1 VDPAH
6 ASTDTIIARFELFAN
21 GARTNICFL
30 RKKSLNWLKTQK
42 FMRLTQKYQAR
53 LTKLYQMVRGMEFS
67 PSGAENP

>member
-1 VDPAH
+1 M
-6 ASTDTIIARFELFAN
+6 FFAQ
-21 GARTNICFL
+21 
-30 RKKSLNWLKTQK
+30 KSLNWLKTQK

>member
-1 VDPAH
+1 MVQ
-6 ASTDTIIARFELFAN
+6 
-21 GARTNICFL
+21 GQNICFL

-53 LTKLYQMVRGMEFS
+53 LTKLYQTVRGMEFP